1 MEQKDK
7 EAKGQMKKKET
18 MDTESSKDVI
28 EKKRDEAE
36 PRIKRKT
43 PSCSGACFPK

>member
-7 EAKGQMKKKET
+7 ENKEQSKKEENR
-18 MDTESSKDVI
+18 DTESSKDVI
-28 EKKRDEAE
+28 EKNADEAE

-43 PSCSGACFPK
+43 PSCSGACSPK